1 MRKRSAGPSRIVAA
15 ASTGFLAGAITVAV
29 VVWGFSNVMH
39 SPNPNGQQPAE
50 RALAAGWKDL
60 SPVSDAVRDD
70 PGHGVVESRPSS
82 LESPPPVARPPI
94 PSSPTTPVFEADP
107 VSELRDRQ
115 LQFPVH
121 GATRR
126 ELRDSF
132 YQTRGSTHNHEAID
146 IMAPRNTP
154 ILAVEDGTIARLF
167 ESKAGGTTVYQFDPT
182 TRYAYY
188 YAHLE
193 RYADGLQEGN
203 HVQRGQVLGYVG
215 TSGNAPKDTP
225 HLHFAIFRLTEKRQW
240 WQGSPINPYD
250 VLK

>member
-1 MRKRSAGPSRIVAA
+1 MRKRSSGPSRIVAA
-15 ASTGFLAGAITVAV
+15 ASGGFLAGAIVMAV
-29 VVWGFSNVMH
+29 VVWGFPNVMR
-39 SPNPNGQQPAE
+39 SLNPSGQHPAE
-50 RALAAGWKDL
+50 RPLAADRNEL
-60 SPVSDAVRDD
+60 PSVSHAGRE
-70 PGHGVVESRPSS
+70 GAFESRPSP
-82 LESPPPVARPPI
+82 LASPPPVAKPPI
-94 PSSPTTPVFEADP
+94 PSSTTTPIIEADP
-107 VSELRDRQ
+107 LPELRDRQ
-115 LQFPVH
+115 LLLPLR
-121 GATRR
+121 GAVRR

-132 YQTRGSTHNHEAID
+132 YETRRSTHNHEAID

-182 TRYAYY
+182 TRYVYY

-225 HLHFAIFRLTEKRQW
+225 HLHFAIFRLTEKKQW
-240 WQGSPINPYD
+240 WQGSPIDPYE